1 MARKFV
7 TQLKRNVV
15 SLDACNSLASCG
27 PRNTGGMDYVFFCM
41 ILF

>member
-15 SLDACNSLASCG
+15 SLDACNSLASCSL
-27 PRNTGGMDYVFFCM
+27 RNTGGIDYAFFA
-41 ILF
+41 